1 MNRKGFLIVLARL
14 YRIFVSVMLS
24 AAGLGGIVWVYFT
37 FKWNALRLSDLY
49 VFFSTRIL
57 LAFLGIVILRY
68 AVLIWFAY
76 LQHVE
81 HMQEPPET
89 EEYPLV
95 TLIVPAYNEGVVLEA
110 AVDGLMAMDYPRFEV
125 LVVDD
130 GSTDDTY
137 AEALR
142 LAGVYGPSRL
152 RVITQPNGGKA
163 SALNTGIA
171 NARGELILCMDGD
184 SRLEPQT
191 LKQAVKHFSDP
202 SVGAVAGDVKVVN
215 RLNLLTK
222 LQALEYIEGLSLVR
236 TAHAFFRRV
245 MVIPGP
251 IGIFRKQVLEEVGG
265 YFQDTYAEDCELTL
279 RILLAGW
286 KVKHESR
293 AVAWTEAP
301 ENLQSFFKQRYRW
314 SRGILQAVIKHK
326 GQLLKPFPNFID
338 CFFMW
343 LLVFESMVW
352 PGMDVFGI
360 FFFIFVAYG
369 VGLSTIIILW
379 WAQLTVLDI
388 VAAVFCIALEK
399 EDLRLAIHAVAYRAF
414 FVPYLDVIKF
424 FASLDELFGVKMGW
438 GKLERFGRI

>member
-1 MNRKGFLIVLARL
+1 MLARL
-14 YRIFVSVMLS
+14 HRIFIVLML
-24 AAGLGGIVWVYFT
+24 AAGGLGFSTWLYFT
-37 FKWNALRLSDLY
+37 LKWNTLRLADLY
-49 VFFSTRIL
+49 VTVSVQIL
-57 LAFLGIVILRY
+57 LVFLGIVILRY

-76 LQHVE
+76 LQHTE
-81 HMQEPPET
+81 FMQEPPET

-95 TLIVPAYNEGVVLEA
+95 TLIVPAFNEGVVLGA
-110 AVDGLMAMDYPRFEV
+110 AIDGLMALDYPRLEV
-125 LVVDD
+125 LIVDD

-137 AEALR
+137 SEAVRLR
-142 LAGVYGPSRL
+142 GVYGSQRIS
-152 RVITQPNGGKA
+152 VITQPNGGKA
-163 SALNTGIA
+163 SALNNGIA
-171 NARGELILCMDGD
+171 HAHGELILCMDGD

-191 LKQAVKHFSDP
+191 LKQAVKHFRDP
-202 SVGAVAGDVKVVN
+202 SVGAVAGNVKVVN

-251 IGIFRKQVLEEVGG
+251 IGIFRKQVLEEIGG
-265 YFQDTYAEDCELTL
+265 YYQDTYAEDCEITL

-301 ENLQSFFKQRYRW
+301 ENLQGFFSQRYRW
-314 SRGILQAVIKHK
+314 SRGSLQAVIKHK
-326 GQLLKPFPNFID
+326 ANLLKPFPNFID
-338 CFFMW
+338 FFFLW
-343 LLVFESMVW
+343 LVVFETMVW

-360 FFFIFVAYG
+360 FFFVFVG
-369 VGLSTIIILW
+369 NFVGLSTIIILW

-388 VAAVFCIALEK
+388 VAALFCIALEK
-399 EDLRLAIHAVAYRAF
+399 EDIRLAIHAVAYRLF

-424 FASLDELFGVKMGW
+424 FASLDELLGVKMGW

>member
-1 MNRKGFLIVLARL
+1 MLARL
-14 YRIFVSVMLS
+14 YRIFIVLMFL
-24 AAGLGGIVWVYFT
+24 AGGLGFTIWLYFT
-37 FKWNALRLSDLY
+37 LKWNTLRVENLY
-49 VFFSTRIL
+49 VSLSSFIL
-57 LAFLGIVILRY
+57 LVFLGIVFIRY

-76 LQHVE
+76 LQHLE
-81 HMQEPPET
+81 HMQEPPEA
-89 EEYPLV
+89 EEYPFV
-95 TLIVPAYNEGVVLEA
+95 TLIVPAYNEGVMLEA
-110 AVDGLMAMDYPRFEV
+110 AVDGLMAIDYPRFEV
-125 LVVDD
+125 LIVDD

-137 AEALR
+137 SEALR
-142 LAGVYGPSRL
+142 LSGVYGAKHV

-163 SALNTGIA
+163 SALNNGIA

-191 LKQAVKHFSDP
+191 LKQGVKHFSDP

-265 YFQDTYAEDCELTL
+265 YYQDTYAEDCELTL

-301 ENLQSFFKQRYRW
+301 ENLQGFFKQRYRW
-314 SRGILQAVIKHK
+314 SRGTLQAVIKHK
-326 GQLLKPFPNFID
+326 WQLLKPYPNFID
-338 CFFMW
+338 CFFLW
-343 LLVFESMVW
+343 LVVFESMVW

-360 FFFIFVAYG
+360 LFFVFVG
-369 VGLSTIIILW
+369 SFVGLSTIIVLW

-399 EDLRLAIHAVAYRAF
+399 EDLRLAIHAILYRLC

-424 FASLDELFGVKMGW
+424 FASVDELFGVKMAW

>member
-1 MNRKGFLIVLARL
+1 MLAKL
-14 YRIFVSVMLS
+14 YRIFIAMMLI
-24 AAGLGGIVWVYFT
+24 AGGLGFSTWLYFT
-37 FKWNALRLSDLY
+37 LKWNTLRLADLY
-49 VFFSTRIL
+49 VSVSVAIL
-57 LAFLGIVILRY
+57 LVFLGIVVLRY
-68 AVLIWFAY
+68 GVLIWFSY
-76 LQHVE
+76 LQHLE
-81 HMQEPPET
+81 HMRDPPET
-89 EEYPLV
+89 GEYPLV
-95 TLIVPAYNEGVVLEA
+95 TLIVPAYNEGKVLEA
-110 AVDGLMAMDYPRFEV
+110 AVNGLMDIDYPRFEV
-125 LVVDD
+125 LIVDD

-137 AEALR
+137 SEALR
-142 LAGVYGPSRL
+142 LAGVYGPQHV

-163 SALNTGIA
+163 SALNNGIA
-171 NARGELILCMDGD
+171 NARGELIVCMDGD

-191 LKQAVKHFSDP
+191 LKQGVKHFIDP
-202 SVGAVAGDVKVVN
+202 TVGAVAGDVKVVN
-215 RLNLLTK
+215 RLNMLTK

-251 IGIFRKQVLEEVGG
+251 IGIFRKSVLEEVGG
-265 YFQDTYAEDCELTL
+265 YFQDTYAEDCELTI

-286 KVKHESR
+286 KVKHERR

-301 ENLQSFFKQRYRW
+301 ENLESFFRQRYRW

-326 GQLLKPFPNFID
+326 AQLLKPYPHFID
-338 CFFMW
+338 W
-343 LLVFESMVW
+343 LFLWLVVFESMIW

-360 FFFIFVAYG
+360 LFFVFVG
-369 VGLSTIIILW
+369 NFVGLSTIIILW

-388 VAAVFCIALEK
+388 VAALFCIALEE
-399 EDLRLAIHAVAYRAF
+399 EDIRLAFQAIMYRLF

>member
-1 MNRKGFLIVLARL
+1 VLTRF
-14 YRIFVSVMLS
+14 YRVFTVITFG
-24 AAGLGGIVWVYFT
+24 AAGLAGAALLFNMYF
-37 FKWNALRLSDLY
+37 NRLA
-49 VFFSTRIL
+49 VANFFVNFSSFIL
-57 LAFLGIVILRY
+57 LLFLGIVTVRY
-68 AVLIWFAY
+68 GVLIWFAY
-76 LQHVE
+76 LQHIE
-81 HMQEPPET
+81 HMQEPPEAQ
-89 EEYPLV
+89 EYPFV
-95 TLIVPAYNEGVVLEA
+95 TLIVPAYNEGVGLEA
-110 AVDGLMAMDYPRFEV
+110 SVQSLIAMDYPRYEIV
-125 LVVDD
+125 VVDD
-130 GSTDDTY
+130 GSSDDTY
-137 AEALR
+137 AQAMR
-142 LAGVYGPSRL
+142 MAGMYGHHRI

-163 SALNTGIA
+163 SALNNGIS
-171 NARGELILCMDGD
+171 NARGELIVCMDGD

-215 RLNLLTK
+215 RLNTLTK

-251 IGIFRKQVLEEVGG
+251 IGVFRKSVLEEVGG

-279 RILLAGW
+279 RILFAGW

-301 ENLQSFFKQRYRW
+301 ENLQAFFKQRYRW
-314 SRGILQAVIKHK
+314 SRGTLQAVIKHK
-326 GQLLKPFPNFID
+326 SRLWKPYPNVVDWVFL
-338 CFFMW
+338 W
-343 LLVFESMVW
+343 LVVFESMVW

-360 FFFIFVAYG
+360 AFFVFVASW

-388 VAAVFCIALEK
+388 VAALFCLALEK
-399 EDLRLAIHAVAYRAF
+399 EDLRLSIQAVLYRLCF
-414 FVPYLDVIKF
+414 IPYLDVIKF
-424 FASLDELFGVKMGW
+424 FASIDEIFGVKMGW

>member
-1 MNRKGFLIVLARL
+1 MLQRFQ
-14 YRIFVSVMLS
+14 RISTVIMFLS
-24 AAGLGGIVWVYFT
+24 AGLLVAAFLFNVYF
-37 FKWNALRLSDLY
+37 NRLA
-49 VFFSTRIL
+49 VANFFVNFSSFIL
-57 LAFLGIVILRY
+57 LIFLGIVTVRY
-68 AVLIWFAY
+68 GVLIWFAY

-81 HMQEPPET
+81 HMQEPPEAQD
-89 EEYPLV
+89 YPFV
-95 TLIVPAYNEGVVLEA
+95 TLIVPAYNEGMGLEA
-110 AVDGLMAMDYPRFEV
+110 SLESLIAMDYPRYEIV
-125 LVVDD
+125 VVDD
-130 GSTDDTY
+130 GSSDDTY
-137 AEALR
+137 AQAIR
-142 LAGVYGPSRL
+142 LAGVYGGHRI

-163 SALNTGIA
+163 SALNNGIA

-202 SVGAVAGDVKVVN
+202 TVGAVAGDVKVVN
-215 RLNLLTK
+215 RLNTLTK

-251 IGIFRKQVLEEVGG
+251 IGVFRKQVLEEVGG
-265 YFQDTYAEDCELTL
+265 YYQDTYAEDCELTL
-279 RILLAGW
+279 RILFAGW
-286 KVKHESR
+286 KVKHESH

-314 SRGILQAVIKHK
+314 SRGTLQAVIKHK
-326 GQLLKPFPNFID
+326 GQLMKPFPHFVDWI
-338 CFFMW
+338 FLW
-343 LLVFESMVW
+343 LVVFESMVW

-360 FFFIFVAYG
+360 CFFVFVATW

-388 VAAVFCIALEK
+388 IAAIFCIALEK
-399 EDLRLAIHAVAYRAF
+399 EDIRLALQAVLYRLF
-414 FVPYLDVIKF
+414 FIPYLDVIKF
-424 FASLDELFGVKMGW
+424 FASLDEIFGVKMGW

>member
-1 MNRKGFLIVLARL
+1 MLARL
-14 YRIFVSVMLS
+14 QRIFFIAMLA
-24 AAGLGGIVWVYFT
+24 AAGLGGSVWIYFT
-37 FKWNALRLSDLY
+37 IKWNTLRFADLY
-49 VFFSTRIL
+49 VYVSTRLL
-57 LAFLGIVILRY
+57 LAFLAVVIVRY

-81 HMQEPPET
+81 HMQEPPEA
-89 EEYPLV
+89 EEYPFV
-95 TLIVPAYNEGVVLEA
+95 TLIVPAYNEGVVLQA
-110 AVDGLMAMDYPRFEV
+110 AVDGLMSMDYPRFEV

-137 AEALR
+137 VEAVR
-142 LAGVYGPSRL
+142 LVGVYGSRRM

-251 IGIFRKQVLEEVGG
+251 IGVFRKQVLEEVGG

-293 AVAWTEAP
+293 AIAWTEAP
-301 ENLQSFFKQRYRW
+301 ESLEAFFKQRYRW

-326 GQLLKPFPNFID
+326 GQLLKPFPHFID
-338 CFFMW
+338 WFFMW
-343 LLVFESMVW
+343 LVVFESMVW

-360 FFFIFVAYG
+360 FFFVFVASF
-369 VGLSTIIILW
+369 VGLSTIIVLW

-388 VAAVFCIALEK
+388 VAAVFCIAVEK
-399 EDLRLAIHAVAYRAF
+399 EDLRLAIHAVSYRLF
-414 FVPYLDVIKF
+414 FVPYLDTIKF